1 MFALRRIL
9 NTTLV
14 IILLTN
20 ENLGHAEKTE
30 EGKIHP

>member
-1 MFALRRIL
+1 MFSLRCIL

-20 ENLGHAEKTE
+20 ENLGNAEKHE
-30 EGKIHP
+30 EGKIHS

>member
-1 MFALRRIL
+1 MFSLRRIL

-14 IILLTN
+14 IILPTS
-20 ENLGHAEKTE
+20 ENLGHAEKHE